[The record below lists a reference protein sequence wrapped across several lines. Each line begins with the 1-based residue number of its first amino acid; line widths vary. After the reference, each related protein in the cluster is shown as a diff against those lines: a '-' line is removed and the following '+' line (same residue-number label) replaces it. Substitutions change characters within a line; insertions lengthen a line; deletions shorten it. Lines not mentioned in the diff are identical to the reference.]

1 MAGWICLHRDIQ
13 EHWLFNFD
21 EPDKYMAWTDLLLS
35 ANHED
40 RKFMIKGQVVECK
53 RGQVAMSQVT
63 LSKRW
68 KWSRPKVQRFLELL
82 KNDGMISVS
91 GDHLTTIISICNY
104 SVYQGNS
111 AADVTPDVTGDVTP
125 DVTGDVTQTTIKQLN
140 KKDCTVLAE
149 GASQQKTQLSGEDKP
164 TQGMQWVEYFVN
176 ERGFQIHEAQN
187 AKTVPMFNNWV
198 TLEVSY
204 ADVEIALHSAN
215 HVLNGERPANPMYY
229 RRFVEQVMLEKQKSQ
244 RNPTRSSS
252 GLTEPNNRAN
262 YDAKHG
268 KTETYASSGRKL
280 SLVEQA
286 AQSTARVEARELQQD
301 CVVG

>member
-40 RKFMIKGQVVECK
+40 RKFMIKGQLIECK

-82 KNDGMISVS
+82 KNDGMISIK
-91 GDHLTTIISICNY
+91 GDHLTTVISICNY
-104 SVYQGNS
+104 SAYQGGVTP
-111 AADVTPDVTGDVTP
+111 DVTPDVTPVVTP
-125 DVTGDVTQTTIKQLN
+125 VVTQTTIKQLN
-140 KKDCTVLAE
+140 NKTKETVLVE
-149 GASQQKTQLSGEDKP
+149 GASQQKTQSSGDDKP

-187 AKTVPMFNNWV
+187 AKTVPMFNHWV
-198 TLEVSY
+198 TQGVSF
-204 ADVEIALHSAN
+204 ADVETALILAN
-215 HVLNGERPANPMYY
+215 HTLNGVKPANPMYY
-229 RRFVEQVMLEKQKSQ
+229 RRFVEQVMLEKQKNLSNTGQ
-244 RNPTRSSS
+244 VNNS
-252 GLTEPNNRAN
+252 GSFQQHGNFNNKT
-262 YDAKHG
+262 AKTISAG
-268 KTETYASSGRKL
+268 LEWL
-280 SLVEQA
+280 N
-286 AQSTARVEARELQQD
+286 EA
-301 CVVG
+301 